1 MYVRRVN
8 GQESYEGFWEKALVH
23 LLHPTQLLI
32 IEAIS
37 RIEEPISA
45 SVMVRI
51 SDGQIELAS
60 YDYHCK
66 RLVELGLLK
75 PAGKAKRRGTYERFY
90 DFQVVGGEQ

>member
-1 MYVRRVN
+1 MN
-8 GQESYEGFWEKALVH
+8 GQESCGSFWEKALVL

-45 SVMVRI
+45 SVMVLI
-51 SDGQIELAS
+51 SDGQIGLAS
-60 YDYHCK
+60 YDYHFK
-66 RLVELGLLK
+66 RLLELGLLK

-90 DFQVVGGEQ
+90 VFQVVDGEQV

>member
-1 MYVRRVN
+1 VTD
-8 GQESYEGFWEKALVH
+8 QENYEGFWEKALAQ

-32 IEAIS
+32 VEAIS
-37 RIEEPISA
+37 QIEEPISA

-51 SDGQIELAS
+51 SDGQIKLAS

-75 PAGKAKRRGTYERFY
+75 PAGKAKRRGVYEKFY
-90 DFQVVGGEQ
+90 DFQVVEGEQA